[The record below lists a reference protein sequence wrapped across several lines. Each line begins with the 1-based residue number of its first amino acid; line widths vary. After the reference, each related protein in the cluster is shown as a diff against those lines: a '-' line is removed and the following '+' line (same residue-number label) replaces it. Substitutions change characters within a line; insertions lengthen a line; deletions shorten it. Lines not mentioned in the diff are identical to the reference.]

1 MLLQQ
6 VIGGLSTGTIYGL
19 IALGFVLVYKATG
32 IVNFAVGEMVMIP
45 AFVALSLIVTL
56 NLAPVSGFLLTI
68 GAGVLLGVAIDL
80 LIVRPLTSKPHV
92 SVVMATIA
100 LGMILRSGAG
110 LLWGFDTYR
119 LPTIFSLDPLRV
131 DGIAVSQL
139 SLWIF
144 AVTAVLVL
152 LLYGFFAKTRVGTGM
167 RAAAQNPVGATL
179 VGISPRRVGTAT
191 WAVSGAVGGIAAL
204 LIAPLVYVNTHMA
217 DLSIKAFAAAVLGGF
232 GSVPGALAGGIV
244 LGVLENLAGLYLPKE
259 IKFSFAFMV
268 LIAVLVVR
276 PSGLFGVASRKKV

>member
-1 MLLQQ
+1 VLLQQ
-6 VIGGLSTGTIYGL
+6 LIGGLATGSIYGL
-19 IALGFVLVYKATG
+19 IALGFVLVYKATR

-45 AFVALSLIVTL
+45 AFVALTLIATVKM
-56 NLAPVSGFLLTI
+56 APLGAFLLTLGI
-68 GAGVLLGVAIDL
+68 AALLGVAVDL

-92 SVVMATIA
+92 SVVMATVA

-110 LLWGFDTYR
+110 LLWGFDTYP
-119 LPTIFSLDPLRV
+119 LPTPLSLAPIRV
-131 DGIAVSQL
+131 AGIAVSQL

-152 LLYGFFAKTRVGTGM
+152 VLYAFFGYTKAGTGM

-179 VGISPRRVGTAT
+179 VGINPRRVATAT
-191 WAVSGAVGGIAAL
+191 WAVSAAIGAVAAL

-232 GSVPGALAGGIV
+232 GSVPGALVGGVI
-244 LGVLENLAGLYLPKE
+244 LGVLENVAGLYLPKE

-276 PSGLFGVASRKKV
+276 PTGLFGAATRKKV

>member
-1 MLLQQ
+1 VLLQQ
-6 VIGGLSTGTIYGL
+6 VIGGLATGTIYGL

-45 AFVALSLIVTL
+45 AFVALSLIGTL
-56 NLAPVSGFLLTI
+56 GLAPAGGFLLTI
-68 GAGVLLGVAIDL
+68 GAGALLGVAIDL

-119 LPTIFSLDPLRV
+119 LPTTLSLDPLRV
-131 DGIAVSQL
+131 GGVAVSRF

-144 AVTAVLVL
+144 AVTGVLVL
-152 LLYGFFAKTRVGTGM
+152 LLYGFFARTRMGTGM

-191 WAVSGAVGGIAAL
+191 WAVSGAVGAIAAL

-259 IKFSFAFMV
+259 IKFSFAFVV
-268 LIAVLVVR
+268 LIAVLIVR
-276 PSGLFGVASRKKV
+276 PSGLFGTASRKKV